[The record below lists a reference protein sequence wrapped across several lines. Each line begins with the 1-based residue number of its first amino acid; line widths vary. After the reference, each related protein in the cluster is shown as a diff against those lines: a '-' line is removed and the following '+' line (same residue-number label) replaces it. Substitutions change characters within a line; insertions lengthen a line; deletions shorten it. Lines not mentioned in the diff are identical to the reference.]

1 MTFLACEN
9 MSVKNGKD
17 LWFSWGS
24 NESLGRV
31 HFFFR
36 QLRRRRNERKNWPR
50 PKKVPEKWEIFW
62 NFLLY
67 LKIFTIVSARFFR
80 ISLFEDV

>member
-31 HFFFR
+31 LFFF
-36 QLRRRRNERKNWPR
+36 QAAEEA
-50 PKKVPEKWEIFW
+50 KKREKELAEAEKSAGKMGDISE
-62 NFLLY
+62 FLTVLY
-67 LKIFTIVSARFFR
+67 CI
-80 ISLFEDV
+80 